1 MFLRNKNVRIVFI
14 LTLFILGA
22 TILIPNFVVA
32 KKNFEGAK
40 ENSNGQ
46 GISAGAAKVSIVG
59 EDWPYGVHDPI
70 QARCV
75 VINSKDTYVALVNLE
90 LLGISLTDMVYPIR
104 EAVEEAYEIDA
115 EFVLIGSTHSHS
127 AGVDV
132 IGWTGVL
139 TDYVKDYY
147 KQFLIDQV
155 VEVIGLALDDLRRAS
170 VQVGSIWVDGMTF
183 NRRSY
188 PEAVGP
194 TDDELNTMRFID
206 KKGDTIA
213 TLINFG
219 VHPVLTMT
227 GVSNFGV
234 SADICGYA
242 CTKLEDEYGGTGVYF
257 TAAMGDIN
265 PAPDF
270 MWEDKYSSPYAPDD
284 PQQYVAA
291 EEYGHALANYAIQAL
306 EEGKTFKNLPLKVAK
321 VIVDYPL
328 ENPLFIMLVQLG
340 VIQREI
346 IQIGENEYI
355 IRSEL
360 SGIKM
365 GPIEMLTV
373 PGELFSAV
381 SLLLKENMPKYG
393 FLLGLTTEELG
404 YIIPSD
410 EFGQDPGEVGE
421 SLSLGPQTAT
431 IMIENLLQIIAE
443 LA

>member
-1 MFLRNKNVRIVFI
+1 MVLRSKKVRIVFC
-14 LTLFILGA
+14 LSLFILGS
-22 TILIPNFVVA
+22 TLIIPTFAAA
-32 KKNFEGAK
+32 KKDGNE
-40 ENSNGQ
+40 Q
-46 GISAGAAKVSIVG
+46 GISAGAAKISIIG
-59 EDWPYGVHDPI
+59 EDWPYLVHDPI
-70 QARCV
+70 HARCV
-75 VINSKDTYVALVNLE
+75 VINWKGTYVALVNLE
-90 LLGISLTDMVYPIR
+90 LLGISLTDIVYPIR
-104 EAVEEAYEIDA
+104 EAVEDAYGIDA

-147 KQFLIDQV
+147 KYFLIDQV

-170 VQVGSIWVDGMTF
+170 VQVGSIWVDGLTF

-188 PEAVGP
+188 PETVGP
-194 TDDELNTMRFID
+194 TDDELTSLRFIA
-206 KKGDTIA
+206 KNGDTIA
-213 TLINFG
+213 TLINWG

-227 GVSNFGV
+227 GVSHFGV

-242 CTKLEDEYGGTGVYF
+242 CTALEEEFGGTGVYF

-284 PQQYVAA
+284 PYQYVAA
-291 EEYGHALANYAIQAL
+291 EEYGHTLASNAIQAL
-306 EEGKTFKNLPLKVAK
+306 KEGKTFKNLPLKVAK

-328 ENPLFIMLVQLG
+328 DNPLFVMLVQYG
-340 VIQREI
+340 IIQREI
-346 IQIGENEYI
+346 IQVGENEYI
-355 IRSEL
+355 VRSEL

-373 PGELFSAV
+373 PGELFSAI
-381 SLLLKENMPKYG
+381 SLFLKENLPKYG

-404 YIIPSD
+404 YIIPAN
-410 EFGQDPGEVGE
+410 EFGQDPGEIGE
-421 SLSLGPQTAT
+421 SLSMGPQTAQ
-431 IMIENLLQIIAE
+431 IMIEGLLQIIAE
-443 LA
+443 LG